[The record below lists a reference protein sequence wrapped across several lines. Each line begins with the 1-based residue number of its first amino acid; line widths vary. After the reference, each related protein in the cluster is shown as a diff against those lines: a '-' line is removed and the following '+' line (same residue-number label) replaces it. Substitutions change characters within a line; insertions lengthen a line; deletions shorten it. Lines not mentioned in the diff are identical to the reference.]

1 MNDLTDKPVLWHS
14 MPDGKQKL
22 ILAALHIAARDG
34 LTLQSLK
41 LRELARQAD
50 LNHNTFYRHFDNLE
64 GLAEATIETIAQH
77 IVVGMKDIRIKA
89 RNHADATLGV
99 VGYFLDL
106 VLQSPDAFV
115 VGVRELHNASSSIRP
130 ALNRVLDD
138 IALESVAQITELK
151 LVPID
156 NPDALFRVA
165 REITYYMFCKSI
177 EVIESPALRGNLT
190 QEMVHFI
197 RRQFVG
203 EIALTANNS

>member
-1 MNDLTDKPVLWHS
+1 MNDLTDNPAVWQA
-14 MPDGKQKL
+14 MPEGKQKL
-22 ILAALHIAARDG
+22 IMAALHIAARDG
-34 LTLQSLK
+34 VTLQSLK

-64 GLAEATIETIAQH
+64 SLAEATIETIARQ
-77 IVVGMKDIRIKA
+77 IVVGMKQIRTKA

-106 VLQSPDAFV
+106 VLQNPDAFV
-115 VGVRELHNASSSIRP
+115 VGVRELHNASSAIRP
-130 ALNRVLDD
+130 ILNRVLDD
-138 IALESVAQITELK
+138 IALESVAQITEMNLA
-151 LVPID
+151 PIN
-156 NPDALFRVA
+156 NPDALFRLA

-177 EVIESPALRGNLT
+177 EVIESPALRENLT

-203 EIALTANNS
+203 EIALTATNA